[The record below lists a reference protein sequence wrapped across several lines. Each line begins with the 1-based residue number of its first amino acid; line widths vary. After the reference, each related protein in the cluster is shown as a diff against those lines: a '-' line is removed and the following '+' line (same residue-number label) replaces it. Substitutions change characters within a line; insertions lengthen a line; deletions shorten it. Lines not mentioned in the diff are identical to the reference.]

1 MTLLAQ
7 AFVAAMLSA
16 SGTAAAIPA
25 CDDGHAVVAVRAATA
40 RERVDVST
48 LDLLVEGPYGRAK
61 FIRTHPTFPPS
72 PALKRKLAK
81 RTFYFVWFHPPF
93 RSMGAGGTD
102 VWALVD
108 AERCELLHLARAR

>member
-1 MTLLAQ
+1 MKLLAQ
-7 AFVAAMLSA
+7 LLVAATLSA
-16 SGTAAAIPA
+16 SLAAAAVPA
-25 CDDGHAVVAVRAATA
+25 CDDGRAVVAVRAAA
-40 RERVDVST
+40 AAERLDVST

-93 RSMGAGGTD
+93 RSMGARGTD
-102 VWALVD
+102 VWSLVD
-108 AERCELLHLARAR
+108 AERCELLHLARPR